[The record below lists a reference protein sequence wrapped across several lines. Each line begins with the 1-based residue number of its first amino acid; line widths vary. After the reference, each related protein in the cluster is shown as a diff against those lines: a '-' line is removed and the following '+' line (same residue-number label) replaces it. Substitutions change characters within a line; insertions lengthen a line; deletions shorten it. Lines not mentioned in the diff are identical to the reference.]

1 MLTLLHSV
9 LIWRIGSR
17 LPDYPSREP
26 SRISENDDMS
36 TKVPRRT
43 LVSMTLVFRFYSAAA
58 IPKLLPNW
66 ISVDGQD
73 LKSHPLAFVD
83 IE

>member
-1 MLTLLHSV
+1 
-9 LIWRIGSR
+9 
-17 LPDYPSREP
+17 
-26 SRISENDDMS
+26 MS